1 MYLRPFL
8 DTTNHTC
15 TTVLQPQAGDHRP
28 APDLEVVKNQL
39 KAPLIRSAVLPDT
52 DDVRKRVPAAEG
64 KVILEAV
71 GVSGVVDITGILVGG
86 AL

>member
-1 MYLRPFL
+1 MRPFL

-28 APDLEVVKNQL
+28 APDLEVDKNQL
-39 KAPLIRSAVLPDT
+39 KVLFIRSAVLPD
-52 DDVRKRVPAAEG
+52 DVRKRDPAAVG
-64 KVILEAV
+64 KVIFEAV
-71 GVSGVVDITGILVGG
+71 GVSGVVDFTGILVGG